1 MVVKKTQ
8 VKPKQAKPKMQKTP
22 NNKTVKA
29 VNEAKTQAGMT
40 KAKTQATKTV
50 AKENTKKETKPKL
63 TKTKTPKVIEPKK
76 DTITVLGIDPK
87 GNPVIDEVNVGDN
100 QPKMDYIKPEVEVVK
115 PATPSHDGEMPKCPE
130 EPVEKVLTHTEIED
144 VFLDAMNTNRISVNG
159 AKKLYKTLGFDSLE
173 MLDVA
178 FRVENELGIAFT
190 KDDAKDLTRGSFDA
204 GVKLIESYYNIGR

>member
-1 MVVKKTQ
+1 MVEKKTQ

-29 VNEAKTQAGMT
+29 VNEAKTQASMT
-40 KAKTQATKTV
+40 KTKTQATKTV
-50 AKENTKKETKPKL
+50 AKEKTKKETKPK
-63 TKTKTPKVIEPKK
+63 TPKKPKVIEPKK

-87 GNPVIDEVNVGDN
+87 GNPVVEEVNVGN
-100 QPKMDYIKPEVEVVK
+100 SQPKMDCIKPEVEVVK
-115 PATPSHDGEMPKCPE
+115 PATPSHDGEMPKYPE
-130 EPVEKVLTHTEIED
+130 EPVEKVLTHAEIED
-144 VFLDAMNTNRISVNG
+144 VFLNAMNTNRISVSG

-173 MLDVA
+173 MLDIA

-190 KDDAKDLTRGSFDA
+190 KDDAKDLTRGSFDK